1 MKNYLKIIVVVFI
14 VTIFCS
20 GCDGDVTRAL
30 RHDGFNV
37 GTTEFTCD
45 ALTDSN
51 SYEKPKFFTPS
62 SIITDSGRIYD
73 VSLSQKFQ
81 NNENCKAADIS
92 VKVVAV
98 FDNKIFKGDD
108 GGLYYLVADNN
119 TQAYTRVTNS
129 DNSYYLYEL
138 LLKPEGTV
146 KVITADSTNG
156 IYYVLKTDGNVYGYT
171 VNSSDRNAA
180 PTIAG
185 TVVVYDKNDYGG
197 TIVDFNYAGESIATY
212 VRTDSSLFRMK
223 AANATECSQYADVKC
238 EYQMVESEVF
248 SEYSDSILAYNGS
261 TLITTY
267 GKIFTAS

>member
-1 MKNYLKIIVVVFI
+1 MKKYFNIFVVLFIILL
-14 VTIFCS
+14 CS

-37 GTTEFTCD
+37 GTTEFKCD

-51 SYEKPKFFTPS
+51 SYEKPKFFTS
-62 SIITDSGRIYD
+62 NSIITDSGRIYD
-73 VSLSQKFQ
+73 ISLSQKFQ
-81 NNENCKAADIS
+81 NNENCKAAEVS

-108 GGLYYLVADNN
+108 GALYYLVADNN
-119 TQAYTRVTNS
+119 TSAYSGVTTS

-138 LLKPEGTV
+138 LLKPEGTI
-146 KVITADSTNG
+146 KVMTADSTNG
-156 IYYVLKTDGNVYGYT
+156 IYYVLKSDGNVYGYT

-180 PTIAG
+180 PSIAG
-185 TVVVYDKNDYGG
+185 TAVVYDKNDFGG
-197 TIVDFNYAGESIATY
+197 TIVDFNYVGESIATY
-212 VRTDSSLFRMK
+212 VRTEGSLFRMK
-223 AANATECSQYADVKC
+223 ATNATECSQYADVPC
-238 EYQMVESEVF
+238 DYQMVESEVF

-267 GKIFTAS
+267 GKIFTAA